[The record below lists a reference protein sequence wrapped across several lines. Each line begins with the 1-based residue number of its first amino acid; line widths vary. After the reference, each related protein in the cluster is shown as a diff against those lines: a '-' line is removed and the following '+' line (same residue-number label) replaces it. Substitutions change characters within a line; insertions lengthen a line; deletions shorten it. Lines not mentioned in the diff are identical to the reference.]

1 MLALFVVRHQHPA
14 ERCPARD
21 PQMGQ
26 MLLAHLAESN
36 ARQYGINIHGEA
48 VIEGQHT
55 LYLIA
60 EAEDQSKLESF
71 LQPFAQ
77 AGTVEV
83 WPAVEC
89 AAVVARGGCEAVKI

>member
-1 MLALFVVRHQHPA
+1 MALFVVRHQHPA

-89 AAVVARGGCEAVKI
+89 AAVVARGGCEAVRT

>member
-1 MLALFVVRHQHPA
+1 MALFVVRHQHAA

-26 MLLAHLAESN
+26 MLLAHLSQDN
-36 ARQYGINIHGEA
+36 AQRYGIRIHGEA

-60 EAEDQSKLESF
+60 EADDKAKLEAF
-71 LQPFAQ
+71 LQPFTQ
-77 AGTVEV
+77 AGSVEIL
-83 WPAVEC
+83 PAVEC
-89 AAVVARGGCEAVKI
+89 SVVVGRGGCEAA